1 MKEGKIVN
9 AIPAPS
15 RVSKYKINWDEF
27 VEVSKLAKSPVLVA
41 SNIRETQV
49 KSMRLY
55 TRYPF
60 VQEDGRVKIAL
71 RNSHIK
77 DGVRVGEVYFEWI
90 PNDQSTTTTD
100 TKDTK

>member
-27 VEVSKLAKSPVLVA
+27 VEVAKLAKSPVLA
-41 SNIRETQV
+41 GSNIRETQV
-49 KSMRLY
+49 KSMRQY

-60 VQEDGRVKIAL
+60 VQDDGQVHIAL
-71 RNSHIK
+71 RNSHVK
-77 DGVRVGEVYFEWI
+77 DGVRVGDVYFQWV
-90 PNDQSTTTTD
+90 PNKKEEQ
-100 TKDTK
+100 